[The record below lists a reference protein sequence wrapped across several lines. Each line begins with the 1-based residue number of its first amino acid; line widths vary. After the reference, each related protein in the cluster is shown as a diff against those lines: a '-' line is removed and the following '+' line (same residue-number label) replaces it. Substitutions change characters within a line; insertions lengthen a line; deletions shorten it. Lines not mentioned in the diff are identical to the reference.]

1 PACANK
7 TYGPLPVVPNQHTG
21 SARGRGGPG
30 GREATSARSLRMIK
44 SFVVLVLALA
54 VGAWGYLFHEFIGG
68 GRVSLVKYKF
78 GISVSP
84 VVMVGRD
91 GWLFAP
97 GSPGDIDDYRGVAR
111 PDKKQL
117 GRLREVLTQRNDF
130 VRSLGGRFVYVIGP
144 MGETLYN
151 EFLPPQYRQ

>member
-1 PACANK
+1 M
-7 TYGPLPVVPNQHTG
+7 VP
-21 SARGRGGPG
+21 
-30 GREATSARSLRMIK
+30 
-44 SFVVLVLALA
+44 LA
-54 VGAWGYLFHEFIGG
+54 VGVWAFLFHDFLEGD
-68 GRVSLVKYKF
+68 REAWVKYKF

-84 VVMVGRD
+84 VTMVGPD

-97 GSPGDIDDYRGVAR
+97 PGGADGIDEYRGVAK

-130 VRSLGGRFVYVIGP
+130 VRSLGGRFEFVIGP

-151 EFLPPQYRQ
+151 EYLPPQYRQVGNRRRATITLEELRDTGADMMYLTPAAAKAKDRGRAFYRYE